1 MINHHY
7 LRSRVWVILAF
18 CLSMALPLKASELV
32 IDESSFRCLNT
43 MTPVRGFFVD
53 NLMGDLQSTLE
64 VAHSATGGVYPPG
77 SVVQLVPGEVMV
89 KHPQGVS
96 PATKDWEFFE
106 LKATPLGSQI
116 MKRGF
121 VDVNNQFGGN
131 CFACHI
137 KARPEWDLICEQD
150 HGCDPLEIT
159 PKVISLI
166 QQTDPRCEEQP
177 TLSPEDQKILAD
189 FVAALSA
196 SQSAE

>member
-1 MINHHY
+1 MRVRHAAFVIVCAFPHHVAG
-7 LRSRVWVILAF
+7 L
-18 CLSMALPLKASELV
+18 LV
-32 IDESSFRCLNT
+32 DD
-43 MTPVRGFFVD
+43 V
-53 NLMGDLQSTLE
+53 
-64 VAHSATGGVYPPG
+64 HH
-77 SVVQLVPGEVMV
+77 VV
-89 KHPQGVS
+89 
-96 PATKDWEFFE
+96 
-106 LKATPLGSQI
+106 
-116 MKRGF
+116 
-121 VDVNNQFGGN
+121 GN